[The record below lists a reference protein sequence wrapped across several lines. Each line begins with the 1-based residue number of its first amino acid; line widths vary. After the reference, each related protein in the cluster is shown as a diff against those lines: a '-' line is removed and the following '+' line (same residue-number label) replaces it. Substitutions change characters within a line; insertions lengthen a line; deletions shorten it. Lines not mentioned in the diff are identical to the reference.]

1 MQGTL
6 NEIDIRSILQL
17 IELGQRTGEL
27 LVEAHSSYGNS
38 SGVDASSKGY
48 ALRPGWTTPRF
59 ARPRFANANPNA
71 FGRSY
76 QEVRAR
82 KSPGPFWFVFFL
94 NGQIAYASDSGGSL
108 SRLRDY
114 LRRYKASAALDN
126 LELPSISSMNAPEY
140 GYLWA
145 LLENHILTPEQGRSI
160 IQSMVKETLFDL
172 LSLHS
177 GYFVFE
183 VSPALAPQLTTLEI
197 APLVTK
203 IMKQVQEW
211 KQFHP
216 QIQSPNQCP
225 VIADEAQ
232 LRAALPEKA
241 FQTLRQWVDGKTS
254 MRQLARYL
262 NRDILTVAKAIYPY
276 VQQGWVQLLAS
287 TTQEAPAVR
296 QDWELKSPVQ
306 VPHVVC
312 IDDDLAI
319 GKTVEYTLQAKGYR
333 VTAIQNPMEAL
344 TLVFQLKPDLI
355 LCDLAMPEPDGYE
368 ICGMLRKSTAFRQTP
383 IIMLTGKDG
392 FIDRV
397 RARMVGATD
406 YLTKPFGASELLML
420 LEKYIGPGD
429 LERCQNDSSMTE
441 DETEETDITKSA
453 SA

>member
-1 MQGTL
+1 
-6 NEIDIRSILQL
+6 
-17 IELGQRTGEL
+17 
-27 LVEAHSSYGNS
+27 
-38 SGVDASSKGY
+38 
-48 ALRPGWTTPRF
+48 
-59 ARPRFANANPNA
+59 
-71 FGRSY
+71 
-76 QEVRAR
+76 
-82 KSPGPFWFVFFL
+82 
-94 NGQIAYASDSGGSL
+94 
-108 SRLRDY
+108 
-114 LRRYKASAALDN
+114 
-126 LELPSISSMNAPEY
+126 
-140 GYLWA
+140 
-145 LLENHILTPEQGRSI
+145 
-160 IQSMVKETLFDL
+160 VKETLFDL

-216 QIQSPNQCP
+216 HIQSPNQCP

-232 LRAALPEKA
+232 LRGALPEKA

-254 MRQLARYL
+254 LRQLSRYL
-262 NRDILTVAKAIYPY
+262 NRDILTVARAIYPY

-296 QDWELKSPVQ
+296 QDFGLKPLTQ
-306 VPHVVC
+306 VPRVVC

-333 VTAIQNPMEAL
+333 VTAIQNPQEAL
-344 TLVFQLKPDLI
+344 TLIFQLKPDLI

-441 DETEETDITKSA
+441 NEIEETDITKSA